1 MATRSRIAASKRL
14 LKVAAFGLLLVAGQL
29 LALAHACEFA
39 PLNDFKKQ
47 HSAAPDHQGADHGDA
62 FCVATAT
69 VGNGLADTI
78 LGPLTPKGAPPGV
91 ELTLVPGKL
100 IASGVS
106 VLQSPSPRPPPHP
119 LALYGR
125 LRI

>member
-29 LALAHACEFA
+29 LALAHACDFA
-39 PLNDFKKQ
+39 PPGDFKER
-47 HSAAPDHQGADHGDA
+47 HSAAPDHRGAGHGDA

-69 VGNGLADTI
+69 VGDALADTI
-78 LGPLTPKGAPPGV
+78 LAPTTPKGAPPGV
-91 ELTLVPGKL
+91 EPTPAPGKL
-100 IASGVS
+100 VASRVS